1 MMMMMMMMMMMVMM
15 MMRRMRMMMTF
26 DVSNIF
32 PSSFKCFSN
41 AAAGVSTLPGLLDD
55 VGLLVD
61 SLLVGGLGLL
71 VVRLHGSGWLL
82 LLLLPELLD
91 LLLGGLGLVRLVGL
105 GLARPDHLPHAA
117 NLLGGGMASLEIY
130 LDICHGYCR

>member
-1 MMMMMMMMMMMVMM
+1 
-15 MMRRMRMMMTF
+15 MTF

-61 SLLVGGLGLL
+61 GLLVGGLRLL
-71 VVRLHGSGWLL
+71 VVRLHGSPG
-82 LLLLPELLD
+82 E
-91 LLLGGLGLVRLVGL
+91 
-105 GLARPDHLPHAA
+105 
-117 NLLGGGMASLEIY
+117 SLT
-130 LDICHGYCR
+130 LS